1 MSDLTFLVTV
11 EAHIETEAT
20 PHRTME
26 DIIRHCQ
33 WRDGIHLQDIDELD
47 MESPT
52 EATAHI
58 AISVPLSG
66 DFDEDE
72 CEEIIREELK
82 GEEYGVCR
90 GFLLITQ
97 VFEVVPFERRD

>member
-20 PHRTME
+20 SHRTME

-33 WRDGIHLQDIDELD
+33 WHDGIHLQDIDELS
-47 MESPT
+47 MEGPT

-72 CEEIIREELK
+72 CEEIIREELM
-82 GEEYGVCR
+82 GEEFGVCR

>member
-20 PHRTME
+20 SHRTME
-26 DIIRHCQ
+26 DIIRHSQ

-47 MESPT
+47 MICPT

-66 DFDEDE
+66 DYDEDE
-72 CEEIIREELK
+72 CEEIIREELM
-82 GEEYGVCR
+82 GEEFGVCR

>member
-20 PHRTME
+20 SHRTMD

-47 MESPT
+47 MICPT

-66 DFDEDE
+66 DYDEDE
-72 CEEIIREELK
+72 CEEIIREELM
-82 GEEYGVCR
+82 GEEFGVCR

>member
-20 PHRTME
+20 SHRTME

-33 WRDGIHLQDIDELD
+33 WRDGIRLQDIDELD
-47 MESPT
+47 DYGPI
-52 EATAHI
+52 ADAHI

-66 DFDEDE
+66 DYDEDE
-72 CEEIIREELK
+72 CEEIIREELM